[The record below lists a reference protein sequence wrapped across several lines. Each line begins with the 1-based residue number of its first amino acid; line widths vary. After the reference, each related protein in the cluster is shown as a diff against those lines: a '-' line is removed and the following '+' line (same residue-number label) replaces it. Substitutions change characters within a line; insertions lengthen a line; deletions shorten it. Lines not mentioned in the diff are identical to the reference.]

1 MINTGVHTRQDDHIH
16 SFHSSHSSYSSRQCP
31 KRRQRA
37 STQKGFSIFEVI
49 FALVLSLI
57 GFAAVFSMQSTQ
69 MSASLTAKEMSSA
82 LNLGE
87 RVVSQLHKESYMWT
101 QSNRPDPHLSQ
112 SLNQW
117 HSFTPVP
124 VDHNFQAHIDDDP
137 QQGTRLRQQRF
148 CVHYWFKAFN
158 GMYEG
163 LLNGRVRVIWPRNP
177 LDQQKAKT
185 ICAENQIEN
194 YQDQPG
200 EWSSITSPFVL
211 RRHPQ

>member
-1 MINTGVHTRQDDHIH
+1 MIQIHHTDCSTSTLHRSNSVPQKYVRRL
-16 SFHSSHSSYSSRQCP
+16 SRSH
-31 KRRQRA
+31 A
-37 STQKGFSIFEVI
+37 KGFSIFEVI
-49 FALVLSLI
+49 FALVFSLI

-69 MSASLTAKEMSSA
+69 MNASLTAKEMSSA

-87 RVVSQLHKESYMWT
+87 RVISQLHKESYMWT
-101 QSNRPDPHLSQ
+101 QFKRPDPHLSRTM
-112 SLNQW
+112 SQW

-124 VDHNFQAHIDDDP
+124 VDHNLQPHINDDP
-137 QQGTRLRQQRF
+137 QQGSRLRQQRF

-158 GMYEG
+158 GLYDG

-177 LDQQKAKT
+177 LDQQKANT

-194 YQDQPG
+194 YQNQPG
-200 EWSSITSPFVL
+200 EWSSITLPFVL